1 MEDGKRMTATIG
13 IKNNII
19 RYKDKETIFYVDK
32 NQDILGVLFCLTG
45 IDFPK
50 IFLLKIKI

>member
-1 MEDGKRMTATIG
+1 MLT
-13 IKNNII
+13 
-19 RYKDKETIFYVDK
+19 K

-45 IDFPK
+45 KDFPK